1 MMTVAG
7 IISIVAAGDF
17 PIAAEPLKALSESK
31 IVIACDSAACALLE
45 HGIIPDYA
53 VGDMDSMPPSTF
65 SELNANGRTKF
76 VKIDEQDDNDLTK
89 AFRLALTLNPAHI
102 HILGATGK
110 REDHTLA
117 NVSLLA
123 DYALELERQE
133 TNASGSIDMLSD
145 YGIFLPVLGSCTVQC
160 KKGQE
165 ISIFSFDHTLRIHS
179 EGLQYPT
186 DAVVFDTL
194 WKASLNKSEGESFEL
209 TFNHPAPAIVYKA
222 F

>member
-1 MMTVAG
+1 MNTESS

-17 PIAAEPLKALSESK
+17 PTATEPLRALAESG
-31 IVIACDSAACALLE
+31 IVIACDSAAAALLD
-45 HGIIPDYA
+45 HRITPDFA
-53 VGDMDSMPPSTF
+53 VGDMDSMPPSAC
-65 SELNANGRTKF
+65 SELSANGRTKF

-89 AFRLALTLNPAHI
+89 AFRLALTLNPIHI

-123 DYALELERQE
+123 DYALELERHGIWE
-133 TNASGSIDMLSD
+133 AGIIDLISD
-145 YGIFLPVLGSCTVQC
+145 FGVFLPELGSCTMTSRE
-160 KKGQE
+160 GQE
-165 ISIFSFDHTLRIHS
+165 ISIFSFDPTLRIHS

-186 DAVVFDTL
+186 DAVTFDTL
-194 WKASLNKSEGESFEL
+194 WKATLNKAEAESFAL
-209 TFNHPAPAIVYKA
+209 TFNHPAPAIIYKA